1 MIDAA
6 ELRDLIR
13 QYGAEVDDAA
23 YQAVYGFGI
32 WYADQQNASE
42 VVLSDWTPANQ

>member
-1 MIDAA
+1 MIDTE
-6 ELRDLIR
+6 ELRDLIK
-13 QYGAEVDDAA
+13 QYGAEVDAVT
-23 YQAVYGFGI
+23 YQAIYDFGI